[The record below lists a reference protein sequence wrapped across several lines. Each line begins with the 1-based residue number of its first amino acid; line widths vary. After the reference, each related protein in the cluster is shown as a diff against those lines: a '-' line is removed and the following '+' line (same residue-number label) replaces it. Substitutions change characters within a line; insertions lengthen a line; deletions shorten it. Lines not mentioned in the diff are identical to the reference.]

1 FTFTRQ
7 EGATQ
12 CYDAS
17 SNGYGVVTAKFLCDL
32 TMEGFSSADCS
43 GTKFATVD
51 LGYGFYRKKACAT
64 SIAHSIAAVAAVVV
78 FVVVAVTVLA
88 CQTDY

>member
-1 FTFTRQ
+1 M
-7 EGATQ
+7 
-12 CYDAS
+12 S
-17 SNGYGVVTAKFLCDL
+17 SNEYELSSAKFLCDL
-32 TMEGFSSADCS
+32 TLEGFSSTDCS
-43 GTKFATVD
+43 GTESGIVY
-51 LGYGFYRKKACAT
+51 LGYGFYREKACAT